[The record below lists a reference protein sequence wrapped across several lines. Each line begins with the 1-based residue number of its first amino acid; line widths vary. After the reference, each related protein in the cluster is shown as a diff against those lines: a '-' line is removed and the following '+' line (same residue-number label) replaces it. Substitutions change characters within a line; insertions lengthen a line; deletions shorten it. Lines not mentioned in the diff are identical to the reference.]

1 MCRNL
6 KDILK
11 QVKLKPEDK
20 ITMGS
25 KLCFTALA
33 DDMDNLDKKIDKL
46 SGELNT
52 AINNQNNMNSIILE
66 KIEKVD
72 GKIEKLNHNIFEDK
86 TSEKAYMY
94 ENLRQMLFGSWKK
107 TMIVLGILLFAGIGF
122 FSVVDRILD
131 KSKNVSEIVGSIKK

>member
-6 KDILK
+6 KDTLK

-46 SGELNT
+46 SQELNT
-52 AINNQNNMNSIILE
+52 AINNQNKMNNIIID
-66 KIEKVD
+66 KIET
-72 GKIEKLNHNIFEDK
+72 LNHNIFEDK
-86 TSEKAYMY
+86 MSEKAYMF
-94 ENLRQMLFGSWKK
+94 ENLINMLFGTWKK
-107 TMIVLGILLFAGIGF
+107 TLITLSILLFAGIGV